1 MQPTARKRKS
11 PEVSELD
18 NEHIDLNMTVKE
30 FMESQMNRFAT
41 QIRDKANTLTTK
53 LRCDFDADK
62 LDIMA
67 QLDDAALL
75 FKKQKV
81 EAAQKQGD
89 VDEPK
94 PVLPPSTTTD
104 VASDS
109 TDNAA
114 PVSSTS
120 ASASSTTTTTAPAS
134 ASATITTIPSSST
147 TTPDRIS
154 QIILQVMDK
163 LPQKGEKS
171 EEILNPYKGQTFQLP
186 YSTRRR
192 YLVGRS
198 TGKKYTDK
206 GLSLSEDGEVSTCHG
221 DFRTQK
227 GKICFVDL
235 DSTNGS
241 YLNGNKL
248 TPHEGNP
255 LQPGDVLSL
264 GATKMKVS
272 FA

>member
-1 MQPTARKRKS
+1 
-11 PEVSELD
+11 
-18 NEHIDLNMTVKE
+18 
-30 FMESQMNRFAT
+30 
-41 QIRDKANTLTTK
+41 
-53 LRCDFDADK
+53 
-62 LDIMA
+62 
-67 QLDDAALL
+67 
-75 FKKQKV
+75 
-81 EAAQKQGD
+81 
-89 VDEPK
+89 
-94 PVLPPSTTTD
+94 
-104 VASDS
+104 
-109 TDNAA
+109 
-114 PVSSTS
+114 
-120 ASASSTTTTTAPAS
+120 
-134 ASATITTIPSSST
+134 
-147 TTPDRIS
+147 
-154 QIILQVMDK
+154 MDK
-163 LPQKGEKS
+163 LPQKGEKN

>member
-18 NEHIDLNMTVKE
+18 HEHIDLNMTVKE

-75 FKKQKV
+75 FKKQKL

-89 VDEPK
+89 VDEPE
-94 PVLPPSTTTD
+94 PVLPPSTTD
-104 VASDS
+104 VLSVS

-120 ASASSTTTTTAPAS
+120 TSASSSSTAPAPAS
-134 ASATITTIPSSST
+134 ATTPSSST
-147 TTPDRIS
+147 ATPDKIS
-154 QIILQVMDK
+154 QIILQVVDK
-163 LPQKGEKS
+163 LPQNGEKDK
-171 EEILNPYKGQTFQLP
+171 EILNPYKGQTFQLP
-186 YSTRRR
+186 YSTTTR

-198 TGKKYTDK
+198 TSKKYTDK

-241 YLNGNKL
+241 YLNGNRL
-248 TPHEGNP
+248 TPYEGYP
-255 LQPGDVLSL
+255 LQPGDVVSL

>member
-1 MQPTARKRKS
+1 MSFKTNEGEDHDPPTTTLSHVGKTLFQSAMSMTENGSMLMEHVEHQPFENGYDEFLKS
-11 PEVSELD
+11 SNSEL
-18 NEHIDLNMTVKE
+18 
-30 FMESQMNRFAT
+30 
-41 QIRDKANTLTTK
+41 
-53 LRCDFDADK
+53 
-62 LDIMA
+62 
-67 QLDDAALL
+67 LL
-75 FKKQKV
+75 KKV
-81 EAAQKQGD
+81 RPE
-89 VDEPK
+89 
-94 PVLPPSTTTD
+94 PVLPPSTTD
-104 VASDS
+104 VLSVS

-120 ASASSTTTTTAPAS
+120 TSAS
-134 ASATITTIPSSST
+134 SSST
-147 TTPDRIS
+147 TTPDKIS
-154 QIILQVMDK
+154 QIILQVVDK
-163 LPQKGEKS
+163 LPQNGEKD

-241 YLNGNKL
+241 YLNGNRL

>member
-1 MQPTARKRKS
+1 MSFKTNEGEDHDPPTTTLSHVGKTLFQSAMSMTENGSMLMEHVEHQPFENGYDGFLKS
-11 PEVSELD
+11 SNSEL
-18 NEHIDLNMTVKE
+18 
-30 FMESQMNRFAT
+30 
-41 QIRDKANTLTTK
+41 
-53 LRCDFDADK
+53 
-62 LDIMA
+62 
-67 QLDDAALL
+67 LL
-75 FKKQKV
+75 KKV
-81 EAAQKQGD
+81 RPE
-89 VDEPK
+89 
-94 PVLPPSTTTD
+94 PVLPPSTTD
-104 VASDS
+104 VLSVS

-120 ASASSTTTTTAPAS
+120 TSASSSSTAPAPAS
-134 ASATITTIPSSST
+134 ATTPSSST
-147 TTPDRIS
+147 TTPDKIS
-154 QIILQVMDK
+154 QIILQVVDK
-163 LPQKGEKS
+163 LPQNGEKN
-171 EEILNPYKGQTFQLP
+171 EELLNPYKGQTFQLP

-221 DFRTQK
+221 EFRTQK
-227 GKICFVDL
+227 GKICFVDK

-241 YLNGNKL
+241 YLNGNRL

>member
-1 MQPTARKRKS
+1 MSFKTNKGEDHNPPTTTLSHVGKTLFQSAMSKTENGSMLMEHVEHQPFENGYDEFPDEFLKS
-11 PEVSELD
+11 SNSEL
-18 NEHIDLNMTVKE
+18 
-30 FMESQMNRFAT
+30 
-41 QIRDKANTLTTK
+41 
-53 LRCDFDADK
+53 
-62 LDIMA
+62 
-67 QLDDAALL
+67 LL
-75 FKKQKV
+75 KKV
-81 EAAQKQGD
+81 RPE
-89 VDEPK
+89 
-94 PVLPPSTTTD
+94 PVLPPSTTD
-104 VASDS
+104 VLSVS

-120 ASASSTTTTTAPAS
+120 TSAS
-134 ASATITTIPSSST
+134 SSST
-147 TTPDRIS
+147 TTPDKIS
-154 QIILQVMDK
+154 QIILQVVDK
-163 LPQKGEKS
+163 LPQNGEKD

-186 YSTRRR
+186 YSTTTR

-198 TGKKYTDK
+198 TSKKFTDK

-221 DFRTQK
+221 EFRTQK

-241 YLNGNKL
+241 YLNGNRL
-248 TPHEGNP
+248 TPYEGYP